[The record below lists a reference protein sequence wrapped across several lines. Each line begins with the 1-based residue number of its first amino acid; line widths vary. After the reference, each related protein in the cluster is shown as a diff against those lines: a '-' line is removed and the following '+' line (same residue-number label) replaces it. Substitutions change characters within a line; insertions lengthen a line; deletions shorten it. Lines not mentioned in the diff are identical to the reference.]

1 MDEHVIKKLESMKYD
16 EIVPFVLFVFN
27 LLHAGQEERALE
39 VLRIDDSASNR
50 DETEVWNQPRPRSL
64 SGSSEDW
71 GEGSGQY
78 RREWDERE
86 KESEDSDDEE
96 PASLPPLRRHTS
108 ALGTRP
114 ERSAPARAAPVQPT
128 PPTHQDPFDAF
139 FDEFRPKD
147 ASPSLA
153 LTSNT
158 FNPILPSQPPTRTA
172 PATTTNFGFED
183 DFNPWVQA
191 PPITTITST
200 AIVALPTP
208 TATST
213 TTTTTKNNNTDD
225 ERDLCKICYEHPIT
239 TVILGMSNLLVAVFF
254 FLLLR
259 FMAAD

>member
-1 MDEHVIKKLESMKYD
+1 MKYD

-147 ASPSLA
+147 ASPSL
-153 LTSNT
+153 TPTGNN
-158 FNPILPSQPPTRTA
+158 FNPFLPSQPPTRTT
-172 PATTTNFGFED
+172 PATTANFGFED

-191 PPITTITST
+191 PPITTIT
-200 AIVALPTP
+200 P
-208 TATST
+208 TATTATTIT
-213 TTTTTKNNNTDD
+213 TTTTTTNNNYTDD

-239 TVILGMSNLLVAVFF
+239 TVILGKSSLFVVCCCCG
-254 FLLLR
+254 LR
-259 FMAAD
+259 